1 MNRNQPE
8 KVGIFIVVFIF
19 TFTSFFV
26 FHGSLYAEG
35 INDRVV
41 AYVNTNAITLSE
53 LETRYLDTRKVTP
66 DITREEVLNTMINR
80 VLLLREAR
88 RLRLE
93 APSEDELLKEYID
106 LKVRTLIRVKEEE
119 IQDFYDKHKD
129 EFEGKDLEDV
139 RDTIENYLVEHQLNE
154 QLKEHISDLRKKT
167 CVKVQLEPEMDSAI
181 K

>member
-1 MNRNQPE
+1 VNRNQSE
-8 KVGIFIVVFIF
+8 IKVSIFIAVFIF
-19 TFTSFFV
+19 TSFFT
-26 FHGSLYAEG
+26 FHGLLYAEG

-41 AYVNTNAITLSE
+41 AYVNTTAITLSE
-53 LETRYLDTRKVTP
+53 LDTRYIDTRKVTP

-88 RLRLE
+88 KLRLE

-106 LKVRTLIRVKEEE
+106 LKVRTLIRVKEED
-119 IQDFYDKHKD
+119 ILDFYNKHSD

-154 QLKEHISDLRKKT
+154 QLKEHISELRKNT

>member
-1 MNRNQPE
+1 MP
-8 KVGIFIVVFIF
+8 FSFSLYFLLF
-19 TFTSFFV
+19 TCP
-26 FHGSLYAEG
+26 LYAEG

-41 AYVNTNAITLSE
+41 AYVDTTAITLSE
-53 LETRYLDTRKVTP
+53 LETRYIDTRKVTP

-88 RLRLE
+88 KLRLE

-106 LKVRTLIRVKEEE
+106 LKVRTLIRVKEED

-154 QLKEHISDLRKKT
+154 QLKAHISELRKNT
-167 CVKVQLEPEMDSAI
+167 CVKVQLEPEMESAR

>member
-1 MNRNQPE
+1 MNRNPSE
-8 KVGIFIVVFIF
+8 KKVSIFIAVFIF
-19 TFTSFFV
+19 TSFFA
-26 FHGSLYAEG
+26 FHGILYSEG

-41 AYVNTNAITLSE
+41 AYVDTAAITLSE
-53 LETRYLDTRKVTP
+53 LETRYIDTRKVTP

-80 VLLLREAR
+80 VLLLREATK
-88 RLRLE
+88 LRLE

-106 LKVRTLIRVKEEE
+106 LKVRTLIRVKEEDV
-119 IQDFYDKHKD
+119 QDFYDKHKD

-154 QLKEHISDLRKKT
+154 QLKEHISELRKKT

>member
-1 MNRNQPE
+1 VNCNQSE
-8 KVGIFIVVFIF
+8 KKGRIFIAVLLFSLLYF
-19 TFTSFFV
+19 
-26 FHGSLYAEG
+26 FHGPLYSEG

-41 AYVNTNAITLSE
+41 AYMDTAAITLSE

-80 VLLLREAR
+80 VLLLREAKK
-88 RLRLE
+88 LRLE

-106 LKVRTLIRVKEEE
+106 LKVRTLIRVKEEDVL
-119 IQDFYDKHKD
+119 DFHNKHRD

-139 RDTIENYLVEHQLNE
+139 RDNIETYLVEHQLNE
-154 QLKEHISDLRKKT
+154 QLKAHISELRRNA
-167 CVKVQLEPEMDSAI
+167 CVKVQLTPETDSAI

>member
-1 MNRNQPE
+1 MNRNQSE
-8 KVGIFIVVFIF
+8 KKAGIFIVVFIF
-19 TFTSFFV
+19 TSLFT
-26 FHGSLYAEG
+26 FHGSLYAGG

-119 IQDFYDKHKD
+119 IEDFYDKHNE
-129 EFEGKDLEDV
+129 EFTGKDLEDV
-139 RDTIENYLVEHQLNE
+139 RDTIENYLVEHHLNE
-154 QLKEHISDLRKKT
+154 QLKEHISELRKET
-167 CVKVQLEPEMDSAI
+167 CVKIQLEPETDSA
-181 K
+181 KK

>member
-1 MNRNQPE
+1 MNRNPSGK
-8 KVGIFIVVFIF
+8 KVSIFIAVFI
-19 TFTSFFV
+19 FTSFFV
-26 FHGSLYAEG
+26 FHGLLYSEG

-41 AYVNTNAITLSE
+41 AYVDTTAITLSE
-53 LETRYLDTRKVTP
+53 LETRYIDTRKVTP

-88 RLRLE
+88 KLRLE

-106 LKVRTLIRVKEEE
+106 LKVRTLIRVKEED

-139 RDTIENYLVEHQLNE
+139 RDTIENYLVEQQLNE
-154 QLKEHISDLRKKT
+154 QLKAHISQLRKNT
-167 CVKVQLEPEMDSAI
+167 CVKVQLEPETDSAI
-181 K
+181 Q